1 MSAGNADR
9 PRGRTEN
16 ELEHAAMSVKVREAI
31 REYRNK
37 DSLPREF
44 SYSLETGRLY
54 ETSEL
59 KDRTALLNHY
69 GNGSSPV
76 YMVAVTNVRG
86 LINDEFAIRA
96 AEGCVQQ
103 GKIPFIGRWAQ
114 DDSFYEDVS
123 IALNHGI
130 RPQLVKN
137 MLIEHDQAAAL
148 VITRAAFTFMYSYDV

>member
-9 PRGRTEN
+9 PRGRTED

-54 ETSEL
+54 EASKPE
-59 KDRTALLNHY
+59 DRMILLDHY
-69 GNGSSPV
+69 GNGSSPA
-76 YMVAVTNVRG
+76 YMIAVTNVRG

-103 GKIPFIGRWAQ
+103 GRIPFIGRWAQ
-114 DDSFYEDVS
+114 NDTFYEDVS

-130 RPQLVKN
+130 SPRLVKN
-137 MLIEHDQAAAL
+137 TLIEHDQKAAL
-148 VITRAAFTFMYSYDV
+148 VLKRTAFAFIYA